1 MALFTRSE
9 LEKILDGKIL
19 QQGNC
24 VKFSDVSIDSR
35 MVKKNGIFIAIH
47 GANLDGHR
55 FVSQAIKNGARA
67 VVVSKRISVRSKD
80 ALVIY
85 VKDTT
90 KALGELARAHRM
102 RFSIPIIAVT
112 GSAGKTTTK
121 DLIAHILKTR
131 YRVLKNQGSFNNH
144 WGVPLTLLKLSSRYD
159 AAVVEA
165 GTNHPGEIAYLSGII
180 RPTIVVLT
188 NVGLAHLKG
197 LKTLQNIFKEKR
209 SIIKGMMPG
218 GVVVFNADDRLLR
231 SLKTLK
237 KKMVSYAV
245 TQRADIV
252 AKNIKLETS
261 GKVSFKING
270 RHQVVMNTPV
280 KENIL
285 NTLAAVVCARL
296 LKISYNDVCGALV
309 KKRFEGNRQRVK
321 RVKRITIIDDSYN
334 ANLVSFKSALNTL
347 ACFPSKGKRILV
359 CGDMLELGSQA
370 AKLHCDLANDV
381 VAAGVDCVFT
391 LGSLMKQ
398 FGKSI
403 VRRGL
408 AKVQVSSYDN
418 MTRLTDALGKNILAG
433 DVILVKGSRG
443 MKMERVVEFLCRGKV
458 CPPKG
463 EISLEADRAPM
474 KT

>member
-1 MALFTRSE
+1 MASFTRNE
-9 LEKILDGKIL
+9 LEKILAGEIL
-19 QQGNC
+19 QQGKC
-24 VKFSDVSIDSR
+24 AKFSDVSIDSR
-35 MVKKNGIFIAIH
+35 SAKKNGIFIAIK
-47 GANLDGHR
+47 GVNLDGHR
-55 FVSQAIKNGARA
+55 FVTQAIKNGARA
-67 VVVSKRISVRSKD
+67 VIVSKKMHVRSKD
-80 ALVIY
+80 VFLIY

-90 KALGELARAHRM
+90 RALGELARAHRM

-121 DLIAHILKTR
+121 DLIAHVLKVR
-131 YRVLKNQGSFNNH
+131 YRVLKNQGSFNNQ

-159 AAVVEA
+159 VAVVEA
-165 GTNHPGEIAYLSGII
+165 GTNHPEEIAYLSGII

-209 SIIKGMMPG
+209 SIIKGLMPG

-252 AKNIKLETS
+252 AKNIKLDML
-261 GKVSFKING
+261 GKFFFKING
-270 RHQVVMNTPV
+270 RHQVAMNTPV

-285 NTLAAVVCARL
+285 NALAAAACARL
-296 LKISYNDVCGALV
+296 LKISYKDICSALV
-309 KKRFEGNRQRVK
+309 KKRFEGNRQWVK
-321 RVKRITIIDDSYN
+321 RVKRLAIIDDSYN
-334 ANLVSFKSALNTL
+334 ANPVSFKSALNTL
-347 ACFPSKGKRILV
+347 ACFPSKGKKILV

-370 AKLHCDLANDV
+370 AKLHCDLADDV

-391 LGSLMKQ
+391 LGPLMKQ
-398 FGKSI
+398 FGKRI
-403 VRRGL
+403 ARRSD
-408 AKVQVSSYDN
+408 KIQVSSYDN
-418 MTRLTDALGKNILAG
+418 MKHLTKSVLKNVSAG

-443 MKMERVVEFLCRGKV
+443 MKMERVVEFLCRGT
-458 CPPKG
+458 
-463 EISLEADRAPM
+463 IYRTLA